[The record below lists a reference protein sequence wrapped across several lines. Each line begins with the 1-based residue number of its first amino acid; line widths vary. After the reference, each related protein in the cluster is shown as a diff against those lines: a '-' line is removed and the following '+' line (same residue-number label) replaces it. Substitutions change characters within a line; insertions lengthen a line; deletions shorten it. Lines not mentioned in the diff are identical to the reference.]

1 MKKIITTFSAMT
13 LTVPSGAAKE
23 TQPESDSHLE
33 DLKFVYADE
42 ESFKGSGFVDLS
54 VEKTVLL
61 SDDADNSGDITVGD
75 QLKYT
80 IQVHNLDVVEAS
92 GVTLLDFLD
101 SKIELNLGTVA
112 VSQGLVISGNDF
124 LDDTDVVYL
133 DFGTIASNWFAL
145 VNFDVTVTNLEPGL
159 NVISN
164 SAEVYGPSG
173 SFFISDDP
181 TTPTFDP
188 TMVNAYGEYPDLI
201 FDNGFEFRGSGGF

>member
-1 MKKIITTFSAMT
+1 MKKTITTISAMT

-23 TQPESDSHLE
+23 AQSISDNHLE
-33 DLKFVYADE
+33 DLEYVYADE
-42 ESFKGSGFVDLS
+42 QSFKGSGYVDLS
-54 VEKTVLL
+54 VEKTVLFA
-61 SDDADNSGDITVGD
+61 DDADNSGDITAGD

-92 GVTLLDFLD
+92 GVSLLDFLD

-112 VSQGLVISGNDF
+112 VSQGLVISGNNF

-133 DFGTIASNWFAL
+133 DFGTIAPNWFAL

-181 TTPTFDP
+181 TTPGFDP
-188 TMVNAYGEYPDLI
+188 TMIDAYGACPDLI
-201 FDNGFEFRGSGGF
+201 FENGFDFRSSGGF